1 MYCKFY
7 PRCYVYF
14 LILDV
19 CKITFISILLL
30 SGVIKYIRNS
40 VFLVSS
46 MFKTNNT
53 AIVTAAVEEI
63 DIFDEI
69 VPPDDGTSV
78 DKLLLCKFAVSYIE
92 KNMLSVQEAAHKAG
106 IPRSLLR
113 RYVLYI
119 LLFETQ
125 KVL

>member
-1 MYCKFY
+1 M
-7 PRCYVYF
+7 
-14 LILDV
+14 ILDV

-63 DIFDEI
+63 DIFDEM
-69 VPPDDGTSV
+69 VPSAVCLHATLDKRVGSKASKGTM
-78 DKLLLCKFAVSYIE
+78 DKCY
-92 KNMLSVQEAAHKAG
+92 LSQLSN
-106 IPRSLLR
+106 R
-113 RYVLYI
+113 
-119 LLFETQ
+119 
-125 KVL
+125 